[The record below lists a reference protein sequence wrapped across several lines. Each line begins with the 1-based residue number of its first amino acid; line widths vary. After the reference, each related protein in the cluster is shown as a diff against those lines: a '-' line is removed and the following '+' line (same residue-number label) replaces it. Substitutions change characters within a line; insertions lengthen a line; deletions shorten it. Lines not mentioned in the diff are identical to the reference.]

1 MFYVLVLFYFLDFTY
16 RTRRGDDFVRGS
28 ISFVG
33 EVFSFFNYLYI
44 NIFIVFYVLL
54 KMRVCLPFLMFFCQ
68 RCLHWVGGSFDL
80 RFSQISDHTLKKRR
94 TLEQNP
100 ASPHE
105 T

>member
-1 MFYVLVLFYFLDFTY
+1 
-16 RTRRGDDFVRGS
+16 
-28 ISFVG
+28 
-33 EVFSFFNYLYI
+33 
-44 NIFIVFYVLL
+44 
-54 KMRVCLPFLMFFCQ
+54 
-68 RCLHWVGGSFDL
+68 LHWVGGSFDL